1 MKIIADLPTLQHLSA
16 ILNFKFVTSLS
27 RKNPNPTRF
36 RLDMINEG
44 GGGAFNDEKHM
55 KAIYTSQLSIIY
67 NNEKY
72 FVCYYLMLY
81 L

>member
-36 RLDMINEG
+36 RLDMINEKG
-44 GGGAFNDEKHM
+44 GGGYNVINKTNEKHM
-55 KAIYTSQLSIIY
+55 KAITKFIY
-67 NNEKY
+67 LPNLKKK
-72 FVCYYLMLY
+72 
-81 L
+81 

>member
-36 RLDMINEG
+36 RLDMINERG
-44 GGGAFNDEKHM
+44 GDDVMNEQM
-55 KAIYTSQLSIIY
+55 KNI
-67 NNEKY
+67 
-72 FVCYYLMLY
+72 
-81 L
+81 